1 MPEVEAG
8 PVKPMVAYV
17 SSAIS
22 GNMAKNAGLMP
33 EALQLGLKLVLNA
46 PLGTFTNRGC
56 SLLPNTALKVSLASI
71 MST

>member
-1 MPEVEAG
+1 
-8 PVKPMVAYV
+8 
-17 SSAIS
+17 
-22 GNMAKNAGLMP
+22 MP
-33 EALQLGLKLVLNA
+33 EALQLVFNAVLYA